1 MDLESSVEVS
11 NDRSNFPG
19 RPDEALGLLDG
30 SPASPLHRWGDT
42 DEGQHLP
49 RLLCPY
55 FPRFTSKQYAVL
67 TIQSDENQS
76 DFNGS
81 KEWGRRMAPNSAV
94 LASLPLDN
102 LTSEIQKLLGPSFLV
117 PQSTDEFLPNYIRGP
132 TMLLQKE
139 DVGHLAAKVA
149 LAVPDIALRDEL
161 LKAYVHNVHT

>member
-11 NDRSNFPG
+11 NDRSNFPE

-49 RLLCPY
+49 RLLY
-55 FPRFTSKQYAVL
+55 
-67 TIQSDENQS
+67 ENQS

-139 DVGHLAAKVA
+139 DVGHLAAKDA